1 MRKKG
6 VLFAIVCVAAVLVI
20 GASTI
25 GVLAASGNFR
35 NVGAGNQPAG
45 GLALGRLGVA
55 LAPGNG
61 NVTINLDKVE
71 KHGTRWLFHFTVQNN
86 TSAPT
91 AVLGSG
97 QMDQFV
103 LDGMA
108 PPRTPVSQETIELS
122 APDQTYGPSH
132 PMLARSV
139 GASQHTQGWLEANL
153 AGFPYQPYEVDYRF
167 GTVQTTACSNPQDK
181 SSCHPATLFRVVAW
195 EIS

>member
-6 VLFAIVCVAAVLVI
+6 VLIAIICVAAVLVI
-20 GASTI
+20 GASSI
-25 GVLAASGNFR
+25 GALAAAGYLR
-35 NVGAGNQPAG
+35 NAGAGTQPAG
-45 GLALGRLGVA
+45 ALALGRLGVA
-55 LAPGNG
+55 LTPGNG

-71 KHGTRWLFHFTVQNN
+71 KHGNRWLFHFTVQNN
-86 TSAPT
+86 TSVPT

-97 QMDQFV
+97 QVDQFV

-108 PPRTPVSQETIELS
+108 PPRTPVSQETIALS
-122 APDQTYGPSH
+122 APDQTYGLSH

-139 GASQHTQGWLEANL
+139 GASQQTQGWLEANL

-167 GTVQTTACSNPQDK
+167 GTVQTTACSNPQDE
-181 SSCHPATLFRVVAW
+181 STCHPATLFRVVAW